1 MRDSLEPVQVV
12 SKTCN
17 EKETFTLTFF
27 EDFSIKYE
35 VSLTLLVTFYY
46 VTDRVWF
53 TPYKQSKNI
62 YYDNVLEV
70 SKIIEHLFII
80 LIIIICRKSD
90 HKD

>member
-46 VTDRVWF
+46 VTDRV
-53 TPYKQSKNI
+53 
-62 YYDNVLEV
+62 
-70 SKIIEHLFII
+70 
-80 LIIIICRKSD
+80 
-90 HKD
+90 